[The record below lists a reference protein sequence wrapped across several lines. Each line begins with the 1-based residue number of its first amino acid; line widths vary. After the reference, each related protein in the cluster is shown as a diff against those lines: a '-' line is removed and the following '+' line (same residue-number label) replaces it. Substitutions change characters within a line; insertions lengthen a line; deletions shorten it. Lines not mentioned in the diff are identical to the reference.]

1 MNHTKEIDT
10 PTLQAWLEN
19 GRSIEVIDI
28 RPRADYEAWHIP
40 GSVNVD
46 AYRAIY
52 AHSPGPLAH
61 YRPQDGRQ
69 VVAVCFVG
77 QTSKIAAQY
86 LGSRGIEAL
95 SLAGGMQ
102 AWSLSWNTAEV
113 PLAHSK
119 AEIVQVRRTGKG
131 CLSYLV
137 ASEGAAVVIDPSV
150 DPQVYLDLAA
160 ERGCS
165 IIKVL
170 DTHIHADHLSR
181 SRALAE
187 LAGAAH
193 YLPKQDRTHFEHQAL
208 EPGQAITFGG
218 SQLEAIHTPGHT
230 FESMSFVLDGE
241 ALFSGD
247 TLFLDSVGRPDLKA
261 SREESE
267 ARARALHR
275 TLQNLALMS
284 PELIILPCHTGHP
297 VPFDQVPLMSPLE
310 TVADKVEALRY
321 DEDQFVSWI
330 LDRIP
335 ANPPNYEKIV
345 QLNEQGILPELD
357 PTLLEAGANMC
368 AV

>member
-1 MNHTKEIDT
+1 
-10 PTLQAWLEN
+10 
-19 GRSIEVIDI
+19 
-28 RPRADYEAWHIP
+28 
-40 GSVNVD
+40 
-46 AYRAIY
+46 
-52 AHSPGPLAH
+52 
-61 YRPQDGRQ
+61 
-69 VVAVCFVG
+69 
-77 QTSKIAAQY
+77 
-86 LGSRGIEAL
+86 
-95 SLAGGMQ
+95 MQ

-131 CLSYLV
+131 CLSYLA
-137 ASEGAAVVIDPSV
+137 ASEGAAVIIDPSV
-150 DPQVYLDLAA
+150 DPQVYMDLAA
-160 ERGCS
+160 QRGTS
-165 IIKVL
+165 IAKVL

-261 SREESE
+261 SRE
-267 ARARALHR
+267 
-275 TLQNLALMS
+275 
-284 PELIILPCHTGHP
+284 LIILPCHTSQP
-297 VPFDQVPLMSPLE
+297 VPFDQVPLMSPLK